1 MPGAD
6 ANRMRLATCLWPGLP
21 QLWLRGSWAGL
32 GVAVGFTATFNLLLL
47 TTVVWTEWLGATW
60 LTAAWMAT
68 AVIWSGSGLVSA
80 RWCAKQRAF
89 DEVGAPQDLFPR
101 ALGEY
106 LRGNWYEVETLCHQM
121 LRAEARDVDAQLLLA
136 STLRHAGRRD
146 EAGLRLDELGR
157 FEAATKWKLEIEHEM
172 ARLAEA
178 ADQAATTDEQ
188 VGAQQ
193 GPKQLA
199 PKLLGAA

>member
-1 MPGAD
+1 MAGAN
-6 ANRMRLATCLWPGLP
+6 ANRARLATCLWPGLP
-21 QLWLRGSWAGL
+21 QLWLRGSWLGL
-32 GVAVGFTATFNLLLL
+32 GVAIGFTAGFNLLLL
-47 TTVVWTEWLGATW
+47 ATLVWTEWLGATW
-60 LTAAWMAT
+60 LTAAWMAW
-68 AVIWSGSGLVSA
+68 AVIWSGSGLISL

-89 DEVGAPQDLFPR
+89 EEVGPPRDLFPR

-146 EAGLRLDELGR
+146 EAGQRLDELGR
-157 FEAATKWKLEIEHEM
+157 FEAAAKWELEIEHEM
-172 ARLAEA
+172 AQLTEA
-178 ADQAATTDEQ
+178 AEPATATDEQ
-188 VGAQQ
+188 ADSQDG
-193 GPKQLA
+193 